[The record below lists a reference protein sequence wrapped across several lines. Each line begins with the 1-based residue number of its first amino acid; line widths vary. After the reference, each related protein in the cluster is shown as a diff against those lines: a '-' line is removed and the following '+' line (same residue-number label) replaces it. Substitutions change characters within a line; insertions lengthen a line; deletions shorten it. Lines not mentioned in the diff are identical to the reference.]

1 MRDGVD
7 AFAWV
12 LTIAA
17 IALLGDMFG
26 FWDVVD
32 WL

>member
-1 MRDGVD
+1 MND
-7 AFAWV
+7 AWDLLAWV
-12 LTIAA
+12 LTIAV

-26 FWDVVD
+26 LWDVVD